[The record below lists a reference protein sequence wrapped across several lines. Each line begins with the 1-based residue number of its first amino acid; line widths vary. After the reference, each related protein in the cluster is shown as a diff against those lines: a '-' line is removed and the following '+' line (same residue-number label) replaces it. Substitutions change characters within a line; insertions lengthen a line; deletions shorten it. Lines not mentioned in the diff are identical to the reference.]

1 MSILKIAIIT
11 SIMASTAAL
20 PTLAWANGHSTET
33 PATANAPTS
42 TTAGTARLTV
52 EFTGLKE
59 LSGAIM
65 GVVVNSEDAYNEKA
79 KPVRMMMIKADKAS
93 VSELLEGLAPGR
105 YAIKVFHDVD
115 GDMKMSVN
123 PYGMPIEPFA
133 FSNDAKGNMGPAT
146 WAAANF
152 EVKSGDNTHRI
163 TID

>member
-1 MSILKIAIIT
+1 MSFLKIAIIT
-11 SIMASTAAL
+11 SIIASTAAL
-20 PTLAWANGHSTET
+20 PTLAFANENVAAT
-33 PATANAPTS
+33 PVNTPVTNTAS
-42 TTAGTARLTV
+42 LTV

-59 LSGAIM
+59 LSGSIM

-93 VSELLEGLAPGR
+93 VSELLQGLTPGR

-115 GDMKMSVN
+115 GDMKMSAN

-133 FSNDAKGNMGPAT
+133 FSNNAKGSMGPAK
-146 WAAANF
+146 WVDANF
-152 EVKSGDNTHRI
+152 EVKAGENVHVI